1 MILTCI
7 INQLDFNAGTKG
19 AAFCIP
25 SGNDRVAKATTK
37 SDRGLVT
44 APINDIATLF
54 SITIVIAV
62 IPQIKN
68 IKDSYRLLKGKYP
81 FSNHLEPRFANIGLI
96 KPCSMDGNAAEESK
110 KTVPLASAVQAI
122 EYKIKQN
129 DIIG

>member
-25 SGNDRVAKATTK
+25 SGRDKVAKLQQITIK
-37 SDRGLVT
+37 GLVT
-44 APINDIATLF
+44 APINDIATLL

-68 IKDSYRLLKGKYP
+68 INDSYRLLKGKYP
-81 FSNHLEPRFANIGLI
+81 FSNHLEPRFVNIAKFAI
-96 KPCSMDGNAAEESK
+96 HTEKKPILCS
-110 KTVPLASAVQAI
+110 
-122 EYKIKQN
+122 YF
-129 DIIG
+129 